1 MDYETPSDTA
11 FVNCWLEFLN
21 SPNASRYVPNW
32 ETHFQNVLDN
42 VVQDDNANYDD
53 KYDYENPPQEEW
65 MILSNYHELQGMH
78 KTLKIHI
85 IGN

>member
-32 ETHFQNVLDN
+32 ETHLQNVLEN

-53 KYDYENPPQEEW
+53 KYDYENPPQEE
-65 MILSNYHELQGMH
+65 
-78 KTLKIHI
+78 
-85 IGN
+85 